1 MKKWKKKLMMIIVL
15 NYNHRLAAEV
25 SVSLTSLD
33 NSDASYPINSRK
45 SQTNL

>member
-1 MKKWKKKLMMIIVL
+1 MKKKKMIS
-15 NYNHRLAAEV
+15 NYNHRLAVED

-33 NSDASYPINSRK
+33 SSDASYPINSRK